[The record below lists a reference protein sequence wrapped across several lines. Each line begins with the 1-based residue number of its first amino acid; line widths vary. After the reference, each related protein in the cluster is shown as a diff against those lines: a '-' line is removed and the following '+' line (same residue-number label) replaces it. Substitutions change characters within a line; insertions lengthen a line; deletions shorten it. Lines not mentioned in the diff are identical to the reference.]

1 MELCEISH
9 SPAAQGHPWPCC
21 WGSAGRRPGL
31 CCAAGLTAAPV
42 GSSTVLLL
50 VMVLCSSVL
59 ALLSFLLT

>member
-1 MELCEISH
+1 MLRVGAHLC
-9 SPAAQGHPWPCC
+9 PMAV
-21 WGSAGRRPGL
+21 PGL